1 MARGARQSRNA
12 ACEGEQSPPLAG
24 IRVVDLGNYIAGP
37 GTAVIL
43 AELGADVIK
52 VESLTGDVACNIGP
66 FGQAMVRSYN
76 RNKRSVAL
84 DLRRPQ
90 GIAVVKRLIAW
101 ADVFIQNL
109 RPGLVE
115 ELGIGSE
122 AMRAADS
129 RLIYVS
135 VSGFG
140 VDGPS
145 RERPGLDIAA
155 QAESGMMSVTG
166 EPDRPPQRVGFP
178 IVDAAT
184 THVAAHAV
192 LAALFKRERTG
203 YGDAIQTSLL
213 EVALHLQAPAWSE
226 YAATGKEPTR
236 QGSGQATAAPAAELI
251 QTRDGWVVL
260 SAYTQDHWA
269 RLCRTIEHPDLIND
283 PRFATNSARVSNKAA
298 LLVELTA
305 ALGSLS
311 TEECIALLT
320 RNQIVT
326 AAVRSYSQVRKSADV
341 EASCMFLQ
349 TRGEDSFEA
358 LRLPYQLSRNG
369 KATGGIPSVG
379 QHTAS
384 ILRELGFAEQE
395 VAAMLDAGVALAP
408 AKAGPP

>member
-37 GTAVIL
+37 GTAMIL

-52 VESLTGDVACNIGP
+52 VESLTGDIARNVGP
-66 FGQAMVRSYN
+66 FGQAMIRSYN
-76 RNKRSVAL
+76 RDKRSVAL
-84 DLRRPQ
+84 DLRCPQ

-213 EVALHLQAPAWSE
+213 EVAPHLQAPAWSE

-236 QGSGQATAAPAAELI
+236 QGSGQTTAAPAAELI

-341 EASCMFLQ
+341 EASCMFVQ
-349 TRGEDSFEA
+349 KREENSFEA
-358 LRLPYQLSRNG
+358 LRLYQLSRKG
-369 KATGGIPSVG
+369 KLTDGIPSVD

-384 ILRELGFAEQE
+384 ILRELGFAERE
-395 VAAMLDAGVALAP
+395 VAAMLDAGVALGP

>member
-1 MARGARQSRNA
+1 MARGARQSRSA
-12 ACEGEQSPPLAG
+12 ECEGEQSPPHAG

-213 EVALHLQAPAWSE
+213 EVAPHLQAPAWSE

-236 QGSGQATAAPAAELI
+236 QGSGQTTAAPAAELI

-341 EASCMFLQ
+341 EASCMFVQ
-349 TRGEDSFEA
+349 KREENSFEA
-358 LRLPYQLSRNG
+358 LRLYQLSRKG
-369 KATGGIPSVG
+369 KLTDGIPSVD

-384 ILRELGFAEQE
+384 ILRELGFAERE
-395 VAAMLDAGVALAP
+395 VAAMLDAGVALGP

>member
-52 VESLTGDVACNIGP
+52 VESLTGDIARNVGP
-66 FGQAMVRSYN
+66 FGQAMIRSYN
-76 RNKRSVAL
+76 RDKRSVAL
-84 DLRRPQ
+84 DLRCPQ

-184 THVAAHAV
+184 THVAAQAV

-251 QTRDGWVVL
+251 QTRDGWIVL

-269 RLCRTIEHPDLIND
+269 RLCKTIEQPDLIDD

-341 EASCMFLQ
+341 EASCMFVQ
-349 TRGEDSFEA
+349 KREENSFEA
-358 LRLPYQLSRNG
+358 LRLPYQLSRKG
-369 KATGGIPSVG
+369 KLTDGIPSVD

-384 ILRELGFAEQE
+384 ILRELGFAERE
-395 VAAMLDAGVALAP
+395 VAAMLDAGVALGP

>member
-1 MARGARQSRNA
+1 MARGARQSRSA
-12 ACEGEQSPPLAG
+12 ECEGEQSPPHAG
-24 IRVVDLGNYIAGP
+24 IWVVDLGNYIAGP

-236 QGSGQATAAPAAELI
+236 QGSGQTTAAPAAELI

-341 EASCMFLQ
+341 EASCMFVQ
-349 TRGEDSFEA
+349 KREENSFEA
-358 LRLPYQLSRNG
+358 LRLYQLSRKG
-369 KATGGIPSVG
+369 KLTDGIPSVD

-384 ILRELGFAEQE
+384 ILRELGFAERE
-395 VAAMLDAGVALAP
+395 VAAMLDAGVALGP

>member
-1 MARGARQSRNA
+1 M
-12 ACEGEQSPPLAG
+12 
-24 IRVVDLGNYIAGP
+24 
-37 GTAVIL
+37 IL

-52 VESLTGDVACNIGP
+52 VESLTGDIARNVGP
-66 FGQAMVRSYN
+66 FGQAMIRSYN
-76 RNKRSVAL
+76 RDKRSVAL
-84 DLRRPQ
+84 DLRCPQ

-236 QGSGQATAAPAAELI
+236 QGSGQTTAAPAAELI

-283 PRFATNSARVSNKAA
+283 PRFATNSARVSYKAA

-341 EASCMFLQ
+341 GASCMFVQ
-349 TRGEDSFEA
+349 KREENSFEA
-358 LRLPYQLSRNG
+358 PRLYQLSRKG
-369 KATGGIPSVG
+369 KLTDGIPSVD

-384 ILRELGFAEQE
+384 ILRELGFAERE
-395 VAAMLDAGVALAP
+395 VAAMLDAGVALGP

>member
-1 MARGARQSRNA
+1 MARGARQSRSA
-12 ACEGEQSPPLAG
+12 ECEGEQSPPHAG
-24 IRVVDLGNYIAGP
+24 IWVVDLGNYIAGP

-52 VESLTGDVACNIGP
+52 VESLTGDIARNVGP
-66 FGQAMVRSYN
+66 FGQAMIRSYN
-76 RNKRSVAL
+76 RDKRSVAL

-251 QTRDGWVVL
+251 QTRDGWIVL

-341 EASCMFLQ
+341 EASCMFVQ

-358 LRLPYQLSRNG
+358 PRLYQLSRKG
-369 KATGGIPSVG
+369 KLTDGIPSVD

-384 ILRELGFAEQE
+384 ILRELGFAERE
-395 VAAMLDAGVALAP
+395 VAAMLDAGVALAQ

>member
-1 MARGARQSRNA
+1 MARGARQSRSA
-12 ACEGEQSPPLAG
+12 ECEGEQSPPHAG

-236 QGSGQATAAPAAELI
+236 QGSGQTTAAPAAELI

-341 EASCMFLQ
+341 EASCMFVQ
-349 TRGEDSFEA
+349 KREENSFEA
-358 LRLPYQLSRNG
+358 LRLYQLSRKG
-369 KATGGIPSVG
+369 KLTDGIPSVD

-384 ILRELGFAEQE
+384 ILRELGFAERE
-395 VAAMLDAGVALAP
+395 VAAMLDAGVALGP